1 MARQK
6 KYSPTAGE
14 KRRMRRQQILFASIA
29 LVMILAMVVSL
40 IRF

>member
-1 MARQK
+1 MSRQK
-6 KYSPTAGE
+6 KYTPSAGE
-14 KRRMRRQQILFASIA
+14 KRRLRRQQIFFASLA